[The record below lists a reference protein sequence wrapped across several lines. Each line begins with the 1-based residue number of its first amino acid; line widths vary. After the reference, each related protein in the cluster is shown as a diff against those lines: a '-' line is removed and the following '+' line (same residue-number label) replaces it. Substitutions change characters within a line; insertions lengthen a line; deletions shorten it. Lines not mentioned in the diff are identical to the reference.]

1 MLQISG
7 KATGY
12 WRPRDRNALPLARG
26 QSSRNQRL
34 ESKGFGGQNW
44 HFTYSMPETH
54 KMQELRTKWK
64 RVKIMCGVIYVQFA
78 ELKSTKDPPS
88 VYVAIGKA
96 KFISVQLDKNQAR
109 EWRHLVG
116 KPSSVA
122 MSSRFGRKVMIV
134 LAMDSIGIC

>member
-1 MLQISG
+1 MKAQYVNCANLLRTKAEVLKISG

-26 QSSRNQRL
+26 QSSRKQRL

-64 RVKIMCGVIYVQFA
+64 RVKIICGVIYVQFA

-96 KFISVQLDKNQAR
+96 KFNLYPVGQEPSERMASPCR
-109 EWRHLVG
+109 EI
-116 KPSSVA
+116 K
-122 MSSRFGRKVMIV
+122 FGCNVE
-134 LAMDSIGIC
+134 